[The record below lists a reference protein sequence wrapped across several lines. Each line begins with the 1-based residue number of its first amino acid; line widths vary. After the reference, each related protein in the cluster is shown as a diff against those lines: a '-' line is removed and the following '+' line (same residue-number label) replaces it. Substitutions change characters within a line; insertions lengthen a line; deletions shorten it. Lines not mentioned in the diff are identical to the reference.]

1 MRQTTSI
8 ALAAPVRP
16 TERSGNDVTADRWA
30 THLRHLGHDVRVMAV
45 DESAAE
51 PTSDVAACL
60 DAARVLIVLH
70 ARRGAGL
77 ARRFAD
83 RHPGRP
89 LVVALTGT
97 DLYLDLPGDA
107 AAAAT
112 VEAADAL
119 IVLQRAALDRLARFD
134 ARWGAKAHVVHQ
146 SIDPALVPS
155 RQPVADELRVVVLAH
170 LRDVKDPL
178 LVARAVRRLGPTS
191 QVRVHHAGRALDA
204 HWRGLAE
211 AEDATNPRYRWYR
224 ELDRR
229 GALALLASAGVLA
242 CTSVAEGGA
251 NVVTEAI
258 AVGVPVVG
266 TRIDGNTGLLG
277 DDHPGLVPVGDD
289 EAMAA
294 LLRRLEQDPA
304 ALDELQRRTDALGNL
319 VDPATERSS
328 LGALVSSLTVNGA
341 SA

>member
-1 MRQTTSI
+1 MRQTASI

-30 THLRHLGHDVRVMAV
+30 THLRHLGHDVRVVAI
-45 DESAAE
+45 DESATA
-51 PTSDVAACL
+51 PTHDAAACL

-70 ARRGAGL
+70 ARRGASL
-77 ARRFAD
+77 ARWFAD

-89 LVVALTGT
+89 VVVALTGT

-107 AAAAT
+107 SAAAT

-134 ARWGAKAHVVHQ
+134 PRWGSKAHVVHQ
-146 SIDPALVPS
+146 SIDPALVPA

-170 LRDVKDPL
+170 LREVKDPL
-178 LVARAVRRLGPTS
+178 LVARAVRHLGPS
-191 QVRVHHAGRALDA
+191 SRVRVHHAGRALDD
-204 HWRGLAE
+204 HWRSLAE
-211 AEDATNPRYRWYR
+211 AEDAANPHYRWYR
-224 ELDRR
+224 ELDRP

-242 CTSVAEGGA
+242 CTSLAEGGA

-258 AVGVPVVG
+258 AVGVPVIG

-289 EAMAA
+289 EAMAG
-294 LLRRLEQDPA
+294 LLRRLERDPA
-304 ALDELQRRTDALGNL
+304 AHDELQRRTDELRDL
-319 VDPATERSS
+319 VDPATERAS
-328 LGALVSSLTVNGA
+328 LDRLVSSLTVSGA